1 MPTLV
6 LGPVLVL
13 LFSLNACRHNKE
25 LAALSPEQ
33 SRHIEILIRSQYD
46 IPGDYQLVFGQR
58 VRGQFPG
65 YYDLPVTFSHD
76 GKQVKFTFLLSQD
89 EKHLARLQ
97 EFDLTK
103 DPPSAMSF
111 NSHRGKGDP
120 NAKVT
125 IVVFD
130 DLECPYCA
138 RFHAT
143 LFPDTLDHYKKGVTV
158 IYKDFPLVEIHP
170 WAMHAA
176 VNAGCLAEQSTPAY
190 WDYVDNIHAH
200 YADFSGDKQRLH
212 ETLQKLDQLAKLE
225 TGVDQGAL
233 DSCIRKQDESAV
245 RASMAEGQ
253 TLGVESTPTIFVNG
267 ERIVGARPV
276 NWVWASVDRAL
287 KIQGIEPP
295 TQSDTVRTEILQN
308 KARNTVQ

>member
-6 LGPVLVL
+6 LGPVLIL
-13 LFSLNACRHNKE
+13 LFSLNACQHKKE

-33 SRHIEILIRSQYD
+33 SRRIEILIRSQYD
-46 IPGDYQLVFGQR
+46 IPADYQLVFGQR
-58 VRGQFPG
+58 FRGQFAG
-65 YYDLPVTFSHD
+65 YSDLPVTFSHD

-97 EFDLTK
+97 ELDLTK
-103 DPPSAMSF
+103 EPSSAIPF
-111 NSHRGKGDP
+111 NSNRGRGDP

-130 DLECPYCA
+130 DLECPFCA
-138 RFHAT
+138 RFHEG
-143 LFPDTLDHYKKGVTV
+143 LFPDTLDRYKNWVTV
-158 IYKDFPLVEIHP
+158 VYKAFPLVAIHP

-176 VNAGCLAEQSTPAY
+176 VNSNCLAEQSTPAY
-190 WDYVDNIHAH
+190 WDYVDKIHAH
-200 YADFSGDKQRLH
+200 YADFSGDKQRLPA
-212 ETLQKLDQLAKLE
+212 TLQKLDQLATQE
-225 TGVDQGAL
+225 TGVDQKTL
-233 DSCIRKQDESAV
+233 DLCIKKQDESAI

-253 TLGVESTPTIFVNG
+253 ALGVESTPTIFING

-287 KIQGIEPP
+287 KVQGLESPAQ
-295 TQSDTVRTEILQN
+295 TDAERTDTLQN
-308 KARNTVQ
+308 KARALQ